1 MISDPVAAKRALLAM
16 YAEDMLDAQ
25 GSLAPPIDPRCSG
38 EWTLVGHLV
47 AKNAL
52 LCGQKL
58 QLGDAAYY
66 GFVAVNKNDATN
78 LIAVVRGT
86 ELAVEWLENFEGLLI
101 DRPGIGWVEQGF
113 DSIYGSMTYV
123 ALNAAPA
130 AAAPASAAAEI
141 AKALR
146 AGSTVTVIGH
156 SLGAALASYLMLDLA
171 AVPQRSYRVEGN
183 LFACPRAGGQDFV
196 QRVDQTVDAYR
207 VYNYMRDLVPHVPPS
222 LPLPLPLNFESFPQ
236 TTWIQAAN
244 AQAVIENDPECNHH
258 AYCYAA
264 MLDFASVTI
273 SPANPCILQQAA
285 P

>member
-1 MISDPVAAKRALLAM
+1 MISDPVAAKHALLAM
-16 YAEDMLDAQ
+16 YAEDMLGGQ

-38 EWTLVGHLV
+38 EWTLLGHLV

-113 DSIYGSMTYV
+113 DSIYGAMSYV

-130 AAAPASAAAEI
+130 AAAQAPAAAAI
-141 AKALR
+141 ANVLP

-171 AVPQRSYRVEGN
+171 TVPQRSYRVEGS
-183 LFACPRAGGQDFV
+183 LFACPRAGSQDFV
-196 QRVDQTVDAYR
+196 QRVDQAIDAYR

-222 LPLPLPLNFESFPQ
+222 LPLPLNFESFPQ
-236 TTWIQAAN
+236 TTWIQAAD
-244 AQAVIENDPECNHH
+244 AQAVIKNDLECNHH

-273 SPANPCILQQAA
+273 SPTNLCILKQAT